1 MRLERLLC
9 TIVMALGSAVVNG
22 SQAESPTALPERLR
36 AHVKNEQL
44 QVVTSLRGL
53 PLGVRAALGKLF
65 GGYTLDIAEPGEK
78 FQATGAP
85 PTSTVPIRQLVV
97 AGCSY
102 DHCLVYYEHAGSAH
116 AWRVALFE
124 WTPETTRFESG
135 GAAPGGLKTVDAV
148 RAAVLSGAIKSSNGA
163 W

>member
-9 TIVMALGSAVVNG
+9 AIVMTLGSAVVNG
-22 SQAESPTALPERLR
+22 SQAESPAALPERLR
-36 AHVKNEQL
+36 AHVKNEQF

-65 GGYTLDIAEPGEK
+65 GSYALDIAEPGDK
-78 FQATGAP
+78 FQATGVAGS
-85 PTSTVPIRQLVV
+85 STLPIRRLFA

-102 DHCLVYYEHAGSAH
+102 DHCLVYYERGGRSRTWKA
-116 AWRVALFE
+116 ALFQ
-124 WTPETTRFESG
+124 WTPEETRLESG
-135 GAAPGGLKTVDAV
+135 GTAPGGLMTVEAV
-148 RAAVLSGAIKSSNGA
+148 RSAVLVGAIKSSKGV